1 MSVPPDFHWLGEGRD
16 YRATWAA
23 MRRFSARRDNDT
35 PDAFWALAHPPVF
48 TQGLAGRPEHLLARG
63 HIPVVSTDR
72 GGQVTYHGP
81 GQLILY
87 TLVDLRRAG
96 LGPRDWVERL
106 EQVVID
112 WLDERGVVA
121 ARREGAPG
129 VYVGGA
135 KIAALGLKIRQGR
148 CYHGLSFNID
158 MDLAPFARINP
169 CGYQGM
175 AVTDAR
181 RVVPGLEADL
191 PGIARD
197 LVARLGLRS
206 SVAGGPPPSPEP
218 DSMGKHTA

>member
-1 MSVPPDFHWLGEGRD
+1 MLSSPAFQWLGDGRD

-23 MRRFSARRDNDT
+23 MRRFTARRDAET
-35 PDAFWALAHPPVF
+35 PDALWALTHPPVF

-63 HIPVVSTDR
+63 PIPVVATDR

-112 WLDERGVVA
+112 WLGERGVSA
-121 ARREGAPG
+121 GRREGAPG
-129 VYVGGA
+129 VYVDEA

-169 CGYQGM
+169 CGYQGL
-175 AVTDAR
+175 AVTDVKR
-181 RVVPGLEADL
+181 LLGETGSL
-191 PGIARD
+191 PDIARE
-197 LVARLGLRS
+197 LTAGLATS
-206 SVAGGPPPSPEP
+206 CTP
-218 DSMGKHTA
+218 